1 MTGIVD
7 VGSEEGLPR
16 CILAASS
23 IRQANPTARP
33 RMHILGISCLGHDSA
48 AALLEDGR
56 IVAAAQEERFTR
68 VKPQPGFPH
77 QAVKWCLESAG
88 IRATD
93 LAFIAIDE
101 KPLWTFERQIETFLA
116 YAPTG
121 FSAFRRALPGSLGR
135 RLYVARELDKALG
148 LAKKRYVFVDRH
160 EALAAAAFFPSPFES
175 AAVLTLDGAGEWAT
189 MATGTGRGAK
199 VELTQEV
206 RFPHSVGL
214 LHAAFTAYLGFPAR
228 DGGAEIVDLASQG
241 EATYSAKILG
251 DIVDLKADGSF
262 RLDTSYFRFEQ
273 GIASTSARFDAL
285 FGGPARRPDEALDRR
300 HADIAASI
308 QHAIEEIVLR
318 VVRHLHATSGAR
330 ELAAAGSVFTNA
342 PLCGRIQGEGPFEHV
357 WFQSATGDAGAALGA
372 ALLVQHGLLDGKRDA
387 HDRTRTANPL
397 VGPRYSMHEVERTLR
412 EAEATYEVLRG
423 SERDAR
429 VAELL
434 ADGKVVA
441 WFQGPLE
448 YGQHGL
454 GARAFLAD
462 PRKPDVRRNL
472 NSRVLFR
479 DAFRTLSPSIL
490 AERASEW
497 FDVPAGFESPYML
510 AAVPLRTR
518 GEIEP
523 TRSEKPLAPPPQ
535 ALRTESSSARA
546 TARLAGG
553 SSVAFAETTLPAL
566 AEQRGPVRLQTV
578 DAELS
583 PALHAVLRAFEER
596 TGCPLLLNAGF
607 HLAGEPLVAS
617 PLDAWRTFMSSEA
630 DALVIEDALVL
641 KSRQRATLEA
651 RRVDSSTGVERDPAL
666 EDLLRCP
673 ACGGALAVD
682 GGNAKCRGCG
692 AARAKDGGIWR
703 MFQPSAPFDGDITQI
718 VKGFYEEHPF
728 PNYDEDESVAS
739 LMDKARRG
747 IYARLL
753 GEQIPFD
760 SRIIEVGCG
769 TGQLSNFLGIG
780 NRTVVGADL
789 CGNSLKLAEG
799 FRSRHALNRV
809 RFVQMNLFRPAFAP
823 ESFDV
828 VLCNGVLLTTTDPHG
843 GFKSIARLVKPGGHI
858 VIGLYNTW
866 GRLAV
871 DTRRQFFRMTGGRFR
886 WVDPHLRGQRMS
898 PEKQDAWFYD
908 QYRHPHETKQSMGEV
923 LGWFDEA
930 GFDFVSSVPKTT
942 PWHSFTERE
951 DLFNPSPRGSSLE
964 RGLVQIGMIVSGNR
978 EGGFFIMIGKRRAS

>member
-1 MTGIVD
+1 
-7 VGSEEGLPR
+7 
-16 CILAASS
+16 
-23 IRQANPTARP
+23 
-33 RMHILGISCLGHDSA
+33 MHILGISCLGHDSA

-56 IVAAAQEERFTR
+56 VVAAAQEERFTR
-68 VKPQPGFPH
+68 VKPQPGFPRH
-77 QAVKWCLESAG
+77 AVKWCLESAG

-160 EALAAAAFFPSPFES
+160 EALAAAAFYPSPFEN

-189 MATGTGRGAK
+189 MATGTGRGTR
-199 VELTQEV
+199 VELTHEV

-228 DGGAEIVDLASQG
+228 DGGAEVVDLAAQG
-241 EATYSAKILG
+241 EPTYSAKILG
-251 DIVDLKADGSF
+251 EIVDLKADGSF
-262 RLDTSYFRFEQ
+262 RLDTGYFRFEQ
-273 GIASTSARFDAL
+273 GLAGTSPRFDAL
-285 FGGPARRPDEALDRR
+285 FGGPARRPDEALQQR
-300 HADIAASI
+300 HADLAASI
-308 QHAIEEIVLR
+308 QHAVEEIVMR
-318 VVRHLHATSGAR
+318 VVRHLHATTGAR
-330 ELAAAGSVFTNA
+330 ELAAAGSVLANA
-342 PLCGRIQGEGPFEHV
+342 PLCGRIQREGPFERV
-357 WFQSATGDAGAALGA
+357 WFQPATGDAGAALGA
-372 ALLVQHGLLDGKRDA
+372 ALLVQHGLLEGKREPR
-387 HDRTRTANPL
+387 DRTRTANAL
-397 VGPRYSMHEVERTLR
+397 VGPRYAMPEVERTLR
-412 EAEATYEVLRG
+412 EAKATYEVLRG

-429 VAELL
+429 VAEIL

-448 YGQHGL
+448 YAQHGL

-462 PRKPDVRRNL
+462 PRTKDVRQNL
-472 NSRVLFR
+472 NARVLFR
-479 DAFRTLSPSIL
+479 EEFRTVSPSIL
-490 AERASEW
+490 AERAAEW
-497 FDVPAGFESPYML
+497 FDVPTGFESPYML
-510 AAVPLRTR
+510 AAAPLRAASSRGATR
-518 GEIEP
+518 L
-523 TRSEKPLAPPPQ
+523 T
-535 ALRTESSSARA
+535 SA
-546 TARLAGG
+546 
-553 SSVAFAETTLPAL
+553 SNVAVAETALPAL

-578 DAELS
+578 DAELH
-583 PALHAVLRAFEER
+583 PALHGVLRAFEER

-651 RRVDSSTGVERDPAL
+651 RRMDGSTGIERDPAL
-666 EDLLRCP
+666 EDLMRCP

-682 GGNAKCRGCG
+682 GANAKCRGCG

-703 MFQPSAPFDGDITQI
+703 MFQPSEPFDGDITQI

-843 GFKSIARLVKPGGHI
+843 GFKSIARMVKPGGHI

-942 PWHSFTERE
+942 PWHPFTERE
-951 DLFNPSPRGSSLE
+951 DLFHPSPRGSALE
-964 RGLVQIGMIVSGNR
+964 RGLVQTGMIVSGNR
-978 EGGFFIMIGKRRAS
+978 EGGFFIMIGRRRAS